1 MIFVGALMAGS
12 LPNIEI
18 QTLENNLTVAAIETK
33 NGSGVV
39 SADVFYKVGSRNE
52 VMGKSGIAHMLEHMN
67 FKSSKNLAAGEFDRI
82 VKSYGGVTNASTG
95 FDYTHYFIKSA
106 SPNIDK
112 SLELLAELM
121 ANLSLKDEEFQPERN
136 VVAEERRWRTENSPF
151 GAMYFELFNLAY
163 QYHPYHWTPIGF
175 AGDIESWS
183 IDDIRAFHS
192 AWYQP
197 QNAVLLVAGDF
208 NSSELFKLA
217 QKRFGGIKNG
227 AKLANI
233 TITEP
238 EQRGARRSEIKRE
251 SEVEMLMIAWKIPA
265 FNHPDIAPL
274 NALAY
279 MLSEGQ
285 SSRLQ
290 AKLIDKL
297 RLVNS
302 ISAYTMEFSDPGL
315 FIIAAVCNPNVK
327 AERVEKEIL
336 SEIAAAQQKRPT
348 QKEVDKIKTLARS
361 EFVRSLEGSDSLAR
375 IFGDYLIRGDL
386 KPLLTYE
393 ESIEKLEAKA
403 IQSAALNYLNAD
415 RSTTIILRS
424 K

>member
-1 MIFVGALMAGS
+1 MASS
-12 LPNIEI
+12 LPNIKI

-39 SADVFYKVGSRNE
+39 SVDLFYKVGSRNE

-67 FKSSKNLAAGEFDRI
+67 FKSSKNLAAGEFDRV

-106 SPNIDK
+106 SQNTDK

-121 ANLSLKDEEFQPERN
+121 ANLNLKDEEFQPERN

-175 AGDIESWS
+175 MGDIESWT
-183 IDDIRAFHS
+183 IDDIRAFHE

-197 QNAVLLVAGDF
+197 QNAVLLAAGDF
-208 NSSELFKLA
+208 DAEEFFALA
-217 QKRFGGIKNG
+217 KKRFGAIKNSG
-227 AKLANI
+227 AIKNVAV
-233 TITEP
+233 TEP
-238 EQRGARRSEIKRE
+238 VQRGARRSVLIKE

-265 FNHPDIAPL
+265 YDHADMPAL
-274 NALAY
+274 NALAS
-279 MLSEGQ
+279 LLGEGQ

-290 AKLIDKL
+290 EKLVDEL

-302 ISAYTMEFSDPGL
+302 ISSYTMELSDPGL
-315 FIIAAVCNPNVK
+315 FIVAAICNPNVK

-336 SEIAAAQQKRPT
+336 SAIAATKTKPPT
-348 QKEVDKIKTLARS
+348 QKEIDKIKVLARS
-361 EFVRSLEGSDSLAR
+361 EFIRSLEGSDSLAR
-375 IFGDYLIRGDL
+375 IFGDYLSRGDL
-386 KPLLTYE
+386 KPLLSYE
-393 ESIEKLEAKA
+393 ESIEKLKPKA
-403 IQSAALNYLNAD
+403 VQTAAANYLDAD
-415 RSTTIILRS
+415 RSITIILRS